1 MEKSEILYYVYYGY
15 GTAYCV
21 CVECKEKTENV
32 QIAKIPK
39 YVEDEFE
46 CYYCSR
52 GGILTIP
59 QKFN

>member
-52 GGILTIP
+52 G
-59 QKFN
+59 